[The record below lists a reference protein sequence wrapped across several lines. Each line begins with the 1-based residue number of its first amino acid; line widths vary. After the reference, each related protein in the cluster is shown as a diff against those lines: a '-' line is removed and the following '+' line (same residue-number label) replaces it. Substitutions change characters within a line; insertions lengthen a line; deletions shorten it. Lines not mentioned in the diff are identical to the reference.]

1 MEDKENNRTMEN
13 KNALIIP
20 DKKRLAILN
29 GLFYSLT
36 SAIFLCLMIKYKY
49 YLDTFL
55 L

>member
-36 SAIFLCLMIKYKY
+36 SAIFCV
-49 YLDTFL
+49 
-55 L
+55 